1 MPLVLANGLSL
12 NAVELGQ
19 GPKVVMLHGLLVGS
33 SAAWY
38 FTSAPAL
45 ARDHR
50 LLLYDLR
57 GHGRSA
63 RAAKGYDTA
72 TQANDLAALLD
83 VWGWRGP
90 VSIVGHSYGALIAM
104 RFALDHP
111 ERVHKLALVEPPL
124 PPSSLPDMQ
133 AFIALDPEHM
143 AESLPEMT
151 RHFLDRRGRQ
161 ADKFLANLSHLV
173 FETSAIADVRAER
186 DLPDQEL
193 ARLSA
198 PLLVFGKSSSCL
210 EVGERL
216 ARIIP
221 GAKLVLLE
229 GGHYLHLEAT
239 AALTEALQEYLS
251 G

>member
-1 MPLVLANGLSL
+1 VPLVLANGLSL

-72 TQANDLAALLD
+72 TQAKDLTALLD
-83 VWGWRGP
+83 VWGWHGP
-90 VSIVGHSYGALIAM
+90 VSIVGHSYGALVAM

-124 PPSSLPDMQ
+124 PPSSLPDLQ
-133 AFIALDPEHM
+133 AFIALDPAHM

-193 ARLSA
+193 AKLSA

-210 EVGERL
+210 KVGERL
-216 ARIIP
+216 ARVIP
-221 GAKLVLLE
+221 GSRLVVLD

-239 AALTEALQEYLS
+239 AELTKALQEYLS